1 MQALRK
7 IRNIICFMGVLFCWG
22 VAGSIELERIS
33 LIEGVEYIGAA
44 AFLALAAFVA
54 EFAIKAAR
62 VLLIRYVKRRML
74 QRKILHRVNQVK
86 VY

>member
-33 LIEGVEYIGAA
+33 LTQGLEYIGTAAFCVAA
-44 AFLALAAFVA
+44 AFVVEAAV
-54 EFAIKAAR
+54 KTAR
-62 VLLIRYVKRRML
+62 VLLIRYARAYNMKR
-74 QRKILHRVNQVK
+74 KTLHRIRK
-86 VY
+86 AKAY